1 MVLFASA
8 TFVPIFV
15 LSNAL
20 SRVEKKRRR
29 SSGPSGE
36 AATMYVV
43 VDQMKME
50 GYMPQFNACT
60 PLNAKTYK
68 GTYHNFCRC
77 TPMIDRK

>member
-1 MVLFASA
+1 MVVFASD
-8 TFVPIFV
+8 TFVPIVV
-15 LSNAL
+15 LSNAF
-20 SRVEKKRRR
+20 SRVEKTRRR

-43 VDQMKME
+43 VDLMKIE
-50 GYMPQFNACT
+50 VYMPQFNACT

-77 TPMIDRK
+77 TPKIDRK